1 MHLEWQAHYLAI
13 GRQQTQLLWFI
24 GCFTLSLCTSSH
36 LRYHWKIHC
45 LDVFLIE
52 SLVDF
57 YCYLSPSTCCEL
69 AIKLLD
75 PENSLEFGM
84 PIATGA
90 IRRKVVWFAPDSTL
104 NQGAVLH
111 SYNSSG
117 PVAMLRAST
126 VSGLQEPALW
136 QPSKLVKLFACHVA
150 CVLRET
156 MCTSCVR
163 QGIRWFSK
171 TTLTL
176 LRV

>member
-1 MHLEWQAHYLAI
+1 MAGSLPCYWAAANTTAVVHWMLHAVSLYLQSSKISLENPLFRCILDWIL
-13 GRQQTQLLWFI
+13 GGFPLL
-24 GCFTLSLCTSSH
+24 S
-36 LRYHWKIHC
+36 
-45 LDVFLIE
+45 
-52 SLVDF
+52 
-57 YCYLSPSTCCEL
+57 LSPSTCCEL
-69 AIKLLD
+69 AIKLFD

-163 QGIRWFSK
+163 QGTSWFSK